1 MAASAR
7 GRAGTAA
14 AMNTVPGTNIRTG
27 RRVSSP
33 NNDRYVPVCIRRRL
47 CPRDSKIEK
56 SREPTPMMG
65 DFSPK
70 SDLDAALALIS
81 RLRAD
86 REEQRARA
94 ENSEAHMVDQE
105 KELNLALQ
113 RAGAAE
119 VAANSGSVFITDN
132 EL

>member
-1 MAASAR
+1 
-7 GRAGTAA
+7 
-14 AMNTVPGTNIRTG
+14 
-27 RRVSSP
+27 
-33 NNDRYVPVCIRRRL
+33 
-47 CPRDSKIEK
+47 
-56 SREPTPMMG
+56 MG

-132 EL
+132 ELWTAMYNETHIIWF